1 MAFNLIKEYNQLL
14 ELSSFTEYLRTLS
27 LRQIFKRDFE
37 ECNQIIFNQKPVTP
51 TPIDGEIKMETL
63 FSHLTTVM
71 VDKVTRKRVY
81 DNHRAIRLHWVK
93 YHLNHS
99 KNENMYLFSVKE
111 PEGYRTYFYDKD
123 EKYVVVLEPL
133 RNKDEYYLLTA
144 YHLTGSDAK
153 RDKIMSKYKKRRLNE
168 IL

>member
-1 MAFNLIKEYNQLL
+1 MAFNIIKKYNQLL
-14 ELSSFTEYLRTLS
+14 ELSSFTENQRKES

-51 TPIDGEIKMETL
+51 TPVDGEIKMDTL
-63 FSHLTTVM
+63 FTHLITVM
-71 VDKVTRKRVY
+71 VDKITRKREY

-93 YHLNHS
+93 YHLNHC
-99 KNENMYLFSVKE
+99 KNENMLLFSVKE

-123 EKYVVVLEPL
+123 EKYVVILEPL
-133 RNKDEYYLLTA
+133 RNKDEYYLLSA

-153 RDKIMSKYKKRRLNE
+153 RDKIMAKYKKRRLNE
-168 IL
+168 VL